1 MVDDERGQAVDAT
14 AKGDDMALDGRLG
27 WKGLALLAI
36 VGLVACG
43 GGAEREDE
51 DDDHS
56 PSGPSA
62 LLPPA
67 PTPTPTPTPTPAPT
81 PDPGGSA
88 PQPTPTPTAAS
99 VAYEQDVRPILET
112 DCLSCHSQ
120 FASYAGTM
128 AYVVAGSASSSLVR
142 TTQSGGSMNRY
153 LSGDK
158 AGKAELIRRWVVE
171 NGAAQSR

>member
-1 MVDDERGQAVDAT
+1 MVGDDRGQAVDAT
-14 AKGDDMALDGRLG
+14 AKGGDMALDGRLG
-27 WKGLALLAI
+27 WKGLALLAV
-36 VGLVACG
+36 VGLTACG

-51 DDDHS
+51 GDDHS

-62 LLPPA
+62 GLLPA
-67 PTPTPTPTPTPAPT
+67 PTPTPAPT
-81 PDPGGSA
+81 PDPGTPAATPS
-88 PQPTPTPTAAS
+88 PTPAPTPATAK

-112 DCLSCHSQ
+112 DCLGCHSQ

-128 AYVVAGSASSSLVR
+128 AYVVPGSANSSLVR
-142 TTQSGGSMNRY
+142 ATQPGGSMNSH
-153 LSGDK
+153 LSGDR

>member
-1 MVDDERGQAVDAT
+1 MV
-14 AKGDDMALDGRLG
+14 LDGRLG

-36 VGLVACG
+36 VGLAACG
-43 GGAEREDE
+43 GGADREDGE
-51 DDDHS
+51 DDDS

-62 LLPPA
+62 VLPPA
-67 PTPTPTPTPTPAPT
+67 PTPAATPAATPAPTPAPT
-81 PDPGGSA
+81 PTPDPGVPA
-88 PQPTPTPTAAS
+88 PQPTPTPTPPPATAS
-99 VAYEQDVRPILET
+99 VAYEQDVRPILAA

-128 AYVVAGSASSSLVR
+128 GYVVPGNANSSLVR
-142 TTQSGGSMNRY
+142 ATQAGGSMNRY